1 MVSKILKRF
10 VLSDNSLFQTPKNIL
25 LKTQPVIA
33 VLFPGDM
40 GTQIAKALINQNFK
54 VITAGEGRS
63 ARTLQ
68 NIQNSGIIDT
78 GSLQNTVEQA
88 DIILSLTSPEGSLKI
103 AESTVSCLKN
113 TANSPLYVD
122 LNSNTPA
129 IALSIENLFTSVN
142 IPYVNGA
149 VMGASQDVPDNAV
162 LVVSG
167 INRHLF
173 IDLFASVFK
182 IKDAG
187 EKAEAASAYKL
198 LFSIVNKGMNALFFE
213 TMTAAAH
220 FGILDELNES
230 LQEFLPG
237 TYQDLIKTTPT
248 YPQHIAR
255 RIDEMKGLAD
265 MLSSENL
272 PHIIASA
279 TAETFERVYHSHI
292 FENEKPE
299 GVIEAF
305 QNFKKLTDKE

>member
-1 MVSKILKRF
+1 M
-10 VLSDNSLFQTPKNIL
+10 
-25 LKTQPVIA
+25 KTQPVIA

-40 GTQIAKALINQNFK
+40 GTQVAKALINQNFK

-63 ARTLQ
+63 TRTLK
-68 NIQNSGIIDT
+68 NIQDSGIIDT

-88 DIILSLTSPEGSLKI
+88 DIILSLASPEGSLKI

-113 TANSPLYVD
+113 TVNRPLYVD

-129 IALSIENLFTSVN
+129 IALSIENLLSSEH

-149 VMGASQDVPDNAV
+149 VMGASQHVPDHAIF
-162 LVVSG
+162 VVSG
-167 INRHLF
+167 AHRHLF
-173 IDLFASVFK
+173 VETFEQVFK
-182 IKDAG
+182 IKDTG
-187 EKAEAASAYKL
+187 EKTDAASAYKL
-198 LFSIVNKGMNALFFE
+198 LFSMVNKGMNALFFE

-220 FGILDELNES
+220 FGILDELNET

-237 TYQDLIKTTPT
+237 TYHDLTKTTPT

-265 MLSSENL
+265 MLSCENL
-272 PHIIASA
+272 PHIISSA

-292 FENEKPE
+292 FENEKPQ
-299 GVIEAF
+299 GVIETF
-305 QNFKKLTDKE
+305 QNFKKLSDKK